1 MAYKILVVDDE
12 PDLELLIRQRFRRAI
27 RAGEM
32 DFVFAHNGA
41 EALEK
46 LREQPDIPLVLTD
59 INMPQ
64 MDGLTLLAHLEEL
77 NGDKAKSPIKAVVVS
92 AYGDM
97 VNIRTAMNRGAFDFL
112 TKPIDFQ
119 DVEITIAKTLN
130 YIEQLRESRRAEDYR
145 KAKDAAESNYQRL
158 QELESLRDSLVHML
172 IHDMRTPLTSFSSG
186 LQILERM
193 GDLNDVQRECLTIA
207 LSGAEC
213 LLGMVNDLLDVSKM
227 EAGLLELKPGKT
239 DPVSLVRGAINQV
252 AYTASSKNIDLRETC
267 PPDLTPLHADGAKL
281 ERVLVNLLGNAI
293 KFTPYDG
300 TVTLSVSAGEELGQA
315 PGSLVFSVVDTGR
328 GIPEEAFEQI
338 FEKFGQ
344 LEHRETG
351 ACSST
356 GLGLTFCKMVVEAHG
371 GRIWVE
377 SEVGQGSRFSFVIPR
392 HALQNRHDNE
402 PQSSLQNE

>member
-41 EALEK
+41 EALAK

-77 NGDKAKSPIKAVVVS
+77 NADKAHSPVKAVVVS

-119 DVEITIAKTLN
+119 DVEITISKTLA

-145 KAKDAAESNYQRL
+145 KAKDAAEENYKRL

-186 LQILERM
+186 LQILEGM
-193 GDLNDVQRECLTIA
+193 GDLSDVQRECLTIA
-207 LSGAEC
+207 LNGAES

-227 EAGLLELKPGKT
+227 EAGLLELKLDET
-239 DPVSLVRGAINQV
+239 DPASLVNGAICQV
-252 AYTASSKNIDLRETC
+252 AHTAQLKRISLGQDLASAL
-267 PPDLTPLHADGAKL
+267 PSLHADTAKL
-281 ERVLVNLLGNAI
+281 ERVLVNLLGNAVQY
-293 KFTPYDG
+293 TPQGG
-300 TVTLSVSAGEELGQA
+300 TVTISVLRGEDVKQM
-315 PGSLVFSVVDTGR
+315 PGTLVFAVADTGR
-328 GIPEEAFEQI
+328 GIPEEAFEKI

-344 LEHRETG
+344 LEQREAG
-351 ACSST
+351 SPAST
-356 GLGLTFCKMVVEAHG
+356 GLGLTFCKMAVEAHG
-371 GRIWVE
+371 GKIWVE
-377 SEVGQGSRFSFVIPR
+377 SELGQGSRFSFVIP
-392 HALQNRHDNE
+392 AGSPQQELQSE
-402 PQSSLQNE
+402 